1 MVLILSKIE
10 MKKQKTIA
18 IIPAHNES
26 RTIERVVRETEKY
39 VNEVVVIDDGSS
51 DTTAK
56 IAKRAGANII
66 QHKKNLGLG
75 RSLRDGFS
83 YAIKKD
89 FDIIITLDADGQHS
103 PKDIPKFIEAINEG
117 YDFVLGERNL
127 AKYPLIK
134 KIGNIFLNFM
144 TNIISGTILKDTES
158 GFRAYSK
165 EALKKIIKYIKA
177 DRYEI
182 ACEIIFAVGYYNLKY
197 KNVPIT
203 SDVYVKGVRV
213 RDGIKIFLYMLKRRK
228 RIGIRDYLIDA
239 RYVIGKWIRRLKDYL
254 SRKYDNKKFS

>member
-1 MVLILSKIE
+1 MSKII
-10 MKKQKTIA
+10 KKKIKVVA
-18 IIPAHNES
+18 IIPAYNES
-26 RTIERVVRETEKY
+26 KTVEKIVKEAKKY
-39 VNEVVVIDDGSS
+39 VDEVLVVDDGSS
-51 DTTAK
+51 DSTGE
-56 IAKRAGANII
+56 IARRAGANVIT
-66 QHKKNLGLG
+66 HEKNFGLG
-75 RSLRDGFS
+75 RSLRDGFL
-83 YAIKKD
+83 YALKKN

-144 TNIISGTILKDTES
+144 TNIISGTTLKDTES
-158 GFRAYSK
+158 GFRAYK
-165 EALKKIIKYIKA
+165 RDALKKIIKYVRA

-197 KNVPIT
+197 KNVPIA

-213 RDGIKIFLYMLKRRK
+213 RDGIKIFFYMLRRRK

-239 RYVIGKWIRRLKDYL
+239 RYVIKKWVERFRNYL
-254 SRKYDNKKFS
+254 NRKFMNEKFN